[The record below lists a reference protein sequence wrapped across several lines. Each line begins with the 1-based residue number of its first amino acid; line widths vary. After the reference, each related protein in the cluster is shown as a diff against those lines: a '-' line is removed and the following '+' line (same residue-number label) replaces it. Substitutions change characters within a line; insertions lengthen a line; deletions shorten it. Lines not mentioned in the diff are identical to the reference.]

1 MGYVNFLARTLVVLA
16 VRTVGNWLF
25 VIFNTIVSAVFYS
38 LYPSVEAV
46 GVAFGVVSF
55 TLLITNAIHMAW
67 EAVHLWKEMA
77 AVEKAFDR
85 ACRHRTVVACDD
97 AIKAYDKLYIRWS
110 CVEDN
115 FLDKETKMLVKS
127 AKEDANHGRTV
138 TMTMRNE
145 IRGTKY

>member
-25 VIFNTIVSAVFYS
+25 VIFSTIVSAVFYS

-55 TLLITNAIHMAW
+55 TLLTTNAIHMAW
-67 EAVHLWKEMA
+67 EAYWIWKEMV
-77 AVEKAFDR
+77 AVEKSFDR
-85 ACRHRTVVACDD
+85 ACRHRTVTACDD
-97 AIKAYDKLYIRWS
+97 AIKAYDRLYIRWS

-115 FLDKETKMLVKS
+115 FLDKETSIFVKR

-138 TMTMRNE
+138 VMTMRNE
-145 IRGTKY
+145 IRAKY